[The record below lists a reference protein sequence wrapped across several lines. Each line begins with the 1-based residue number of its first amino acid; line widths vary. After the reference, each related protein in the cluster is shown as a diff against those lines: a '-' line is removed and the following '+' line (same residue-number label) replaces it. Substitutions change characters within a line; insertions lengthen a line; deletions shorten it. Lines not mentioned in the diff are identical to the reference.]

1 MAENQKVT
9 LRDVLDLYAKS
20 LKGKDTGSGAQ
31 QAVLKFVNW
40 CGADRAVSDLA
51 PPEIGEYGEH
61 TQGLGS
67 NSQAPERIKEVRNFL
82 SFAKKKGLTEQNLAP
97 HLRIRKSK
105 SRSRGDGAVKDREL
119 TEFTPD
125 GYKKLVVGLEKLK
138 AERGPIAAEIKRA
151 AADKDVREN
160 APLEAAREQL
170 GLVEFR
176 IREIEESLRAAVVI
190 DPSRKRVG
198 KKVGLGSVIRLE
210 ELASGRETKYTL
222 VSQREA
228 SPMEGKI
235 SDVSPVGRTL
245 LNRSAGQEIDV
256 ETPRGKLRYRIVKVS

>member
-1 MAENQKVT
+1 M
-9 LRDVLDLYAKS
+9 
-20 LKGKDTGSGAQ
+20 
-31 QAVLKFVNW
+31 
-40 CGADRAVSDLA
+40 
-51 PPEIGEYGEH
+51 
-61 TQGLGS
+61 
-67 NSQAPERIKEVRNFL
+67 
-82 SFAKKKGLTEQNLAP
+82 
-97 HLRIRKSK
+97 
-105 SRSRGDGAVKDREL
+105 
-119 TEFTPD
+119 
-125 GYKKLVVGLEKLK
+125 
-138 AERGPIAAEIKRA
+138 
-151 AADKDVREN
+151 
-160 APLEAAREQL
+160 
-170 GLVEFR
+170 EFR

-190 DPSRKRVG
+190 DPLRKREG